1 MLLRSFCLLC
11 SLLDILIHHI
21 WVHFLKSTLFQV
33 SPNLHQVLCNAWT
46 LVFLGNK
53 VLLSQMVE
61 CLSDLALAKSA
72 GGGWPVSYYQ
82 YRPLASMVLPI
93 QATGQYGITN
103 TGHWPVWY

>member
-1 MLLRSFCLLC
+1 MHPPNFVLDHFHFHLDSLTRNIFNKQISSQSQSSPSSLQCLDT
-11 SLLDILIHHI
+11 S
-21 WVHFLKSTLFQV
+21 
-33 SPNLHQVLCNAWT
+33 
-46 LVFLGNK
+46 FLGNK

-82 YRPLASMVLPI
+82 YRPLASMVLTI
-93 QATGQYGITN
+93 QATGQYGITH